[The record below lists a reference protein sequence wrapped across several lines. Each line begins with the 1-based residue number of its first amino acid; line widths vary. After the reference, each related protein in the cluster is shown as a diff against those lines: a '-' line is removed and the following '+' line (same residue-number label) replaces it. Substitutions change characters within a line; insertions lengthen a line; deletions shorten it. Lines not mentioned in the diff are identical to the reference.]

1 MRLFFLEKLVAHDG
15 DINSAM
21 AAKVGAA
28 VNVLKA
34 KFDLHEANLDKI
46 ESEIRKDR
54 KGAQVY

>member
-1 MRLFFLEKLVAHDG
+1 MRLFFLEKLVAHNG
-15 DINSAM
+15 GSAM
-21 AAKVGAA
+21 AAKMGAA

-54 KGAQVY
+54 KSAQV